1 MCGRYRIA
9 RKKEILAEYF
19 DAGHDVDWAPRY
31 NVAPSQDV
39 PVIRQDATKPV
50 RSVSLMRWGLIPWWA
65 RDAKAGFKMINARA
79 ESVAEKPA
87 FREPLQSRRCL
98 VPADGFFEWA
108 KEGNTKSPYCFARA
122 DDSVFAFA
130 GLWDRWKTPDG
141 ELVHSCSIIT
151 TTANPLVRGIHDRM
165 PVILERDNYD
175 LWLDP
180 GFAKT
185 ESVIELLKPCPPELM
200 RSWRVSTRVNSV
212 VNDDPACIEEFH
224 PAPIP
229 PEAQGTLFGA

>member
-1 MCGRYRIA
+1 MCGRYRLA

-19 DAGHDVDWAPRY
+19 DAGDDVDWAPRY

-39 PVIRQDATKPV
+39 PVIRQDATRPI

-65 RDAKAGFKMINARA
+65 KDAKAGFKMINARA

-87 FREPLQSRRCL
+87 FREPLQSMRCL

-108 KEGNTKSPYCFARA
+108 KEGKTKSPYCFARA

-130 GLWDRWKTPDG
+130 GLWDRWKSPNGD
-141 ELVHSCSIIT
+141 LLHSCSIIT
-151 TTANPLVRGIHDRM
+151 TTANALVRGIHDRM

-180 GFAKT
+180 GFTKT
-185 ESVIELLKPCPPELM
+185 ESVIELLNPCPPELM
-200 RSWRVSTRVNSV
+200 RSWRVSPRVNSV
-212 VNDDPACIEEFH
+212 VNDDAACIEEFH
-224 PAPIP
+224 PEPISAEP
-229 PEAQGTLFGA
+229 QRILFGA